1 MNAKNNAPLERY
13 RRRPSQFITAV
24 RLKLDTNGLRYRK
37 WGGVQVAK
45 RGDWLVDAGGEVYTV
60 DARSFRSTY
69 KKVSPGVY
77 LKKVPVWARIAAS
90 AGSIATK
97 EGATRY
103 RRGDYLVFNDR
114 RGRDGYAI
122 PRAKFRKL
130 YEKAAKG

>member
-1 MNAKNNAPLERY
+1 MNTNTETLERY

-24 RLKLDTNGLRYRK
+24 RLNLDTNGFRYRK
-37 WGGVQVAK
+37 WGGMQVAK
-45 RGDWLVDAGGEVYTV
+45 RGDWLVDAGGEIYTV
-60 DARSFRSTY
+60 DARSFRRTY

-77 LKKVPVWARIAAS
+77 LKKMPVWARVAKS

-122 PRAKFRKL
+122 SRVKFRTL
-130 YEKAAKG
+130 YEKDAKG